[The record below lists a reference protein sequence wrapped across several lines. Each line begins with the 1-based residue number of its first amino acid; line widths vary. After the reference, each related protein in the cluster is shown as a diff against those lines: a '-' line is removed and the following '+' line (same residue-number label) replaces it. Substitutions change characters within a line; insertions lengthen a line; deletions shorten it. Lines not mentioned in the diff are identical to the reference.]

1 MERHLLMRLLVGDDE
16 ASVAA
21 LAALRADATHVVWD
35 GAVPAERLA
44 GIYARRI
51 RHTRRKGIETLGL
64 ERAVQ
69 LLGRH
74 DKLVRLGQITAVD
87 RAWIFMLFLTEDG
100 GALVACTGVRQPGE
114 QSPL

>member
-16 ASVAA
+16 ASMAA

-35 GAVPAERLA
+35 GAVPSERLA
-44 GIYARRI
+44 RIYARRLH
-51 RHTRRKGIETLGL
+51 HTRRRGIETLGL

-69 LLGRH
+69 LLDRYGQPVH
-74 DKLVRLGQITAVD
+74 LGQITAVD
-87 RAWIFMLFLTEDG
+87 RAWIFMLFLTEDAG
-100 GALVACTGVRQPGE
+100 TLVACTGVRRPGE